1 MGFLDKLL
9 GREKKT
15 EGEMM
20 GDSSMQSEDMQQA
33 QSGMAEDRPASGEG
47 MPPAEG
53 DKPAEHQGEG
63 DNM

>member
-9 GREKKT
+9 GRDKKT

-20 GDSSMQSEDMQQA
+20 GDSSMQSEGMQQA
-33 QSGMAEDRPASGEG
+33 QSGMPEERPASGEG
-47 MPPAEG
+47 MAPAEG
-53 DKPAEHQGEG
+53 DKPAEHETEG